1 MEGGGLLTMCGMLVL
16 LPLVL
21 LRDLFRLGRG
31 VGRLAR
37 NRRAVPL
44 PQKNMTRATFGGFVV
59 ALSIGFAAT
68 GIPFRDPVAAW
79 ALAGVGGL
87 GLLYLVAGVFGSQG
101 ARFDVISVFW
111 WGVGAL
117 GCGAAL
123 LHFEGMV

>member
-1 MEGGGLLTMCGMLVL
+1 LLTILIGLVVL
-16 LPLVL
+16 LPLAL
-21 LRDLFRLGRG
+21 LRRALRLGLL
-31 VGRLAR
+31 VGRQ
-37 NRRAVPL
+37 RRQWRMVPL
-44 PQKNMTRATFGGFVV
+44 PQRNMTRATFGGFVV

-111 WGVGAL
+111 WGVAAL
-117 GCGAAL
+117 GCVAAL
-123 LHFEGMV
+123 LHFEGMI